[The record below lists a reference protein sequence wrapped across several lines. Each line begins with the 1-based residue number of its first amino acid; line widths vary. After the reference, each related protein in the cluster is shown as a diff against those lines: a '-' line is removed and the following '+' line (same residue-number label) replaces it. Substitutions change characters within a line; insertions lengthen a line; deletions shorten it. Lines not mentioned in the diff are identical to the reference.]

1 MCLYFNRKNDYTE
14 TWQNTIDQ
22 YRKKTSGQKINNKK
36 EIKTKTI
43 SVAKYR
49 KLQMNNTDPHQ
60 KNQG

>member
-1 MCLYFNRKNDYTE
+1 VA
-14 TWQNTIDQ
+14 
-22 YRKKTSGQKINNKK
+22 KKLTTKK

-49 KLQMNNTDPHQ
+49 KLQMNNTDPHK

>member
-1 MCLYFNRKNDYTE
+1 VA
-14 TWQNTIDQ
+14 
-22 YRKKTSGQKINNKK
+22 KKLTTKK

-49 KLQMNNTDPHQ
+49 KLQMNNTDLHK